1 MAALYTRG
9 WAKAGPLCWV
19 VAALFS
25 IALSA
30 PVAAAA
36 PPPPESIVVHLD
48 QARILH
54 LPDRAV
60 TVVVGNPLIADLSIQ
75 PGGLA
80 VITGKAYGA
89 TNFIVMDKSG
99 DVLTEKTIEVAG
111 PGDNIVVVYSGQTRQ
126 TYSCTPDCSPR
137 ITLGDTGIKDF
148 DKDTQ
153 LYNDF
158 FTGAMTQAVTRN
170 LQASGAGALSSGH

>member
-1 MAALYTRG
+1 MAALCARG
-9 WAKAGPLCWV
+9 AKVGPLCWV
-19 VAALFS
+19 FAALLP
-25 IALSA
+25 IALTA

-36 PPPPESIVVHLD
+36 PPPPEPIVVHLD
-48 QARILH
+48 QARILQ
-54 LPDRAV
+54 LPDRAA

-75 PGGLA
+75 PSGLA
-80 VITGKAYGA
+80 VITGKGYGA
-89 TNFIVMDKSG
+89 TNFIVLDKAG
-99 DVLTEKTIEVAG
+99 AVLTEKTIEVEG
-111 PGDNIVVVYSGQTRQ
+111 PSDNIVVVYTGQTRQ

-170 LQASGAGALSSGH
+170 LQASGAGALNAGH